1 LLYEFI
7 YLASK
12 SPRRQILLQQLGIAF
27 ELLLAQED
35 EDSEKLEVV
44 LAGESAIS
52 YVQRV
57 TKLKFDAAV
66 HRVKNQNLPVVPVL
80 CSDTTVAF
88 GDRIL
93 GKPSSTQE
101 AKEMLYFLSG
111 KTHKVLTS
119 VAVGTSVKM
128 IQILSVSEVTFVTLS
143 AQQINDYVASLEPF
157 GKSGS
162 YGIQGKAA
170 AFISHISGSYSGIMG
185 LPLYETAELLKEFEF
200 KI

>member
-1 LLYEFI
+1 MLYEFI

-44 LAGESAIS
+44 LAEESAIS

>member
-1 LLYEFI
+1 MLYEFI

>member
-1 LLYEFI
+1 MLYEFI

-57 TKLKFDAAV
+57 TKLKFNAAV